1 MDRWFASDNNAG
13 VHPEVVQAISEA
25 NAGHCPAY
33 GAAGEPTIDP
43 YTAEAE
49 GAFRRHFGEGTEVY
63 FVYNGTAAN
72 VLGLRA
78 VMDSWQALVT
88 ADIAH
93 LNVHEC
99 GAVESFSGTKLLL
112 VPSSDG
118 KITPEG
124 VERHLVGIGD
134 EHCVQARAVSI
145 TQATECGTVYT
156 PEEIAPLAEFA
167 HERGML
173 LHMDGARISNAAA
186 SLGTSLRGITRDVG
200 VDVLS
205 FGGTKNGTMFGEAV
219 VFMDRGLAPDFKYV
233 RKQGMQLHSK
243 MRFIAVQ
250 FTALLSGDLWLRNAR
265 HANAMASL
273 LAERVRDIPAVE
285 ITQKRQANAVFAR
298 LPGDRIPA
306 LQQAFPFHCWNERT
320 GEVRWMTSFDTTG
333 EDVEDFVRSVREVLG

>member
-1 MDRWFASDNNAG
+1 M
-13 VHPEVVQAISEA
+13 
-25 NAGHCPAY
+25 
-33 GAAGEPTIDP
+33 
-43 YTAEAE
+43 
-49 GAFRRHFGEGTEVY
+49 
-63 FVYNGTAAN
+63 
-72 VLGLRA
+72 
-78 VMDSWQALVT
+78 
-88 ADIAH
+88 
-93 LNVHEC
+93 
-99 GAVESFSGTKLLL
+99 
-112 VPSSDG
+112 PSSDG

-273 LAERVRDIPAVE
+273 LAESVRDIPAVE

-320 GEVRWMTSFDTTG
+320 GEVRWMTSFDTTE